1 MSKLEINEFSLEDQ
15 MNFENEKQ
23 TYYEVLRKFILNE
36 LSGLKLDTDIT
47 FSENVENLSNKVLNL
62 SRELQIL
69 AQS

>member
-23 TYYEVLRKFILNE
+23 SYYEVLRKFILFE
-36 LSGLKLDTDIT
+36 LSGLKLDSDIS
-47 FSENVENLSNKVLNL
+47 FNENVENLSNKVLNL
-62 SRELQIL
+62 ARELQIL